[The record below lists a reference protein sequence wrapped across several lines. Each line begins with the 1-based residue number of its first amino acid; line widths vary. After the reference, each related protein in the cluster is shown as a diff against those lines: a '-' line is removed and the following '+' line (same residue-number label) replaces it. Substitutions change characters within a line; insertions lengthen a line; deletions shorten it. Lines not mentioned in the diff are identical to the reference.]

1 MVIHH
6 TGENKKTKCLK
17 EPYPK
22 NLLLTIQVTSVHE
35 FELQTDNITDDMLAG
50 LEYAISTL
58 TEREKTILRMRYQ
71 ERCSYREIGEA
82 EGVTLERIRTLDD
95 KLLRKLRVPKCLGCI
110 KYGLRGYADLI
121 DKKAAEEKKKEPEK
135 MDMLLETLDLSV
147 RCFNCL
153 KVRGCDTVRD
163 VARMTEEE
171 IIKTKNLGRRS
182 MIEIAEAL
190 HRIGVKD
197 TAWDDFLPD
206 E

>member
-1 MVIHH
+1 MVIRH
-6 TGENKKTKCLK
+6 TGENKKSKSLK

-35 FELQTDNITDDMLAG
+35 FELPIDNVTDDMLAG

-58 TEREKTILRMRYQ
+58 SERERTILRMRYQ
-71 ERCSYREIGEA
+71 ERCSYREIGESL
-82 EGVTLERIRTLDD
+82 GVTLERIRTLDD
-95 KLLRKLRVPKCLGCI
+95 RLLRKLRVPKCLGCI
-110 KYGLRGYADLI
+110 KYGLEGYTALRE
-121 DKKAAEEKKKEPEK
+121 KKAAEKKEKEPEK

-163 VARMTEEE
+163 IAALTEEE

-197 TAWDDFLPD
+197 TAWDDFLPND
-206 E
+206 